1 VVRHRNCSHLAL
13 AAPSFLRSGKLALG
27 SGARRVLCVT
37 VLALLPSIVSC
48 QTRAGQGSGSVNPT
62 EVPEDLRDEW
72 QALESAKQADR
83 SSEAVDAA
91 ADALLEQKPPPALVA
106 SALQAKAERQ
116 YMLGNDAEAIAF
128 ADEALATIDAAES
141 ASKPS
146 KEQIE
151 LMGTISRVLA
161 LALTRGGDPVRALAQ
176 LDALAAW
183 DGMDPIELRGARA
196 VALDRKGDTAGAL
209 AAFVSWRELLQ
220 PDSPDAGYAE
230 ERIAALVAHL
240 DRATIES
247 LAAAA
252 PGPDAA
258 DCLRAT
264 LGIDPGDQAPAWVS
278 ACRPLPARIGILL
291 PRTGKL
297 AALADAQLA
306 AAVAAVTVLGRE
318 RPVSVM
324 WRDSGSTPDT
334 ARAGADRLV
343 ADGAEV
349 IIGPV
354 GASNVRAALAT
365 VGDDRFV
372 LPGEGTNG
380 AVGIAPTLEQRT
392 VALIDHAIATGAKSV
407 IVLVPDNG
415 YGTRVQKARDLL
427 EPSKSK
433 SLKIVTYPAS
443 TTSFAPILQPL
454 YDSLRNGAAIV
465 VGDALPRTE
474 MIVRQIRRDQFRVAG
489 GKVDKEGTEVTVLS
503 TGEGLAPDAIGAKHD
518 SLDGV
523 ILAPVASPNAASRA
537 FEDEYFA
544 QQRTRPDDQAL
555 LVWRALEAAWSGA
568 SSTLD
573 PKPELVRVQGSNLVA
588 IQAP

>member
-1 VVRHRNCSHLAL
+1 
-13 AAPSFLRSGKLALG
+13 
-27 SGARRVLCVT
+27 VLCVT
-37 VLALLPSIVSC
+37 VLALLPTIVSC
-48 QTRAGQGSGSVNPT
+48 QTRAGQGPGSALVDPT
-62 EVPEDLRDEW
+62 EVPENLRDEW

-83 SSEAVDAA
+83 SSEAVDTA
-91 ADALLEQKPPPALVA
+91 ADALLERKPPPALVA

-116 YMLGNDAEAIAF
+116 YMLGNDAEAIAL
-128 ADEALATIDAAES
+128 ADEALATLAAAAADS
-141 ASKPS
+141 ASKPGKAQS
-146 KEQIE
+146 E
-151 LMGTISRVLA
+151 LSGAISRVLA
-161 LALTRGGDPVRALAQ
+161 LALTRGGDPTRAIAQ
-176 LDALAAW
+176 LDGLETW
-183 DGMDPIELRGARA
+183 DGMDALELRGARA

-230 ERIAALVAHL
+230 ERIAALVGHL

-334 ARAGADRLV
+334 ARVGADRLV

-354 GASNVRAALAT
+354 GATNVRAALAA

-372 LPGEGTNG
+372 LPGESTNG

-392 VALIDHAIATGAKSV
+392 VALIDHALAAGATQV

-433 SLKIVTYPAS
+433 SLKIITYPAS

-454 YDSLRNGAAIV
+454 YDSLRGGAAV
-465 VGDALPRTE
+465 LVGDALPRTE
-474 MIVRQIRRDQFRVAG
+474 MIVRQMRRDQLRVTG
-489 GKVDKEGTEVTVLS
+489 GKVDKEGTEVTVLAL
-503 TGEGLAPDAIGAKHD
+503 GEGLAPDAIGPKHE

-544 QQRTRPDDQAL
+544 QQRARPDDQAL

-568 SSTLD
+568 SSTLE

-588 IQAP
+588 VQAP

>member
-1 VVRHRNCSHLAL
+1 MCI
-13 AAPSFLRSGKLALG
+13 
-27 SGARRVLCVT
+27 T
-37 VLALLPSIVSC
+37 TLALLPTLISC
-48 QTRAGQGSGSVNPT
+48 QTRAGQGPGSTLVDPT

-72 QALESAKQADR
+72 QALENAKQAGR
-83 SSEAVDAA
+83 SSEAIDAA
-91 ADALLEQKPPPALVA
+91 ADALLEQKPPPALMA
-106 SALQAKAERQ
+106 AALQAKAERQ
-116 YMLGNDAEAIAF
+116 YMLGNDAEAIAL
-128 ADEALATIDAAES
+128 ADEALTTLEAAAAEP
-141 ASKPS
+141 ATKPS
-146 KEQIE
+146 KSRDE
-151 LMGTISRVLA
+151 LLGNVQRVLA
-161 LALTRGGDPVRALAQ
+161 LALTRGGDPARALTQ
-176 LDALAAW
+176 IDALASW
-183 DGMDPIELRGARA
+183 DGMDALELRGARA
-196 VALDRKGDTAGAL
+196 VALDRKGENAAAL
-209 AAFVSWRELLQ
+209 AAYVSWRELL
-220 PDSPDAGYAE
+220 PVDSPDAGYAE
-230 ERIAALVAHL
+230 ERIAALVGAL
-240 DRATIES
+240 DRATIEG

-264 LGIDPGDQAPAWVS
+264 LGIDPGDQAPAWVG

-297 AALADAQLA
+297 SALADAQLA

-318 RPVSVM
+318 RPVSVL
-324 WRDSGSTPDT
+324 WRDSGSSADT

-354 GASNVRAALAT
+354 GAANVRAALAA

-372 LPGEGTNG
+372 LPGEGTAG

-392 VALIDHAIATGAKSV
+392 LALIDHALTAGATSV

-427 EPSKSK
+427 DASKSK
-433 SLKIVTYPAS
+433 SLKVITYPAN
-443 TTSFAPILQPL
+443 TTSFAPILQPI
-454 YDSLRNGAAIV
+454 YAALRGGAAIV

-474 MIVRQIRRDQFRVAG
+474 GIVRQLRRDQFRVAG
-489 GKVDKEGTEVTVLS
+489 GNVDKEGTAVMVLA
-503 TGEGLAPDAIGAKHD
+503 TGEGLAPDAIGGKHD

-523 ILAPVASPNAASRA
+523 VLAPVAHPNAGSRA
-537 FEDEYFA
+537 FEDEYLA

-568 SSTLD
+568 SSTLE
-573 PKPELVRVQGSNLVA
+573 PRAELVRIQGSNLVSV
-588 IQAP
+588 QAP

>member
-1 VVRHRNCSHLAL
+1 M
-13 AAPSFLRSGKLALG
+13 
-27 SGARRVLCVT
+27 T
-37 VLALLPSIVSC
+37 TLALLPMVISC
-48 QTRAGQGSGSVNPT
+48 QTRAGQGSGSTLVDPT
-62 EVPEDLRDEW
+62 EVPDDLRDEW
-72 QALESAKQADR
+72 AALEQAKQADR
-83 SSEAVDAA
+83 SAEAIDAA

-128 ADEALATIDAAES
+128 ADEALATLEAAAAE
-141 ASKPS
+141 APS
-146 KEQIE
+146 KVSKSQRE
-151 LMGTISRVLA
+151 LIGTTQRVLA
-161 LALTRGGDPVRALAQ
+161 LALTRGGDPTRALAQ
-176 LDALAAW
+176 LQRIHSIPARERV
-183 DGMDPIELRGARA
+183 ELRGARA
-196 VALDRKGDTAGAL
+196 VALDRKGETAAAL
-209 AAFVSWRELLQ
+209 AAYVSWRELLKA
-220 PDSPDAGYAE
+220 DSPDAGYAE
-230 ERIAALVAHL
+230 ERIAALVGAL
-240 DRATIES
+240 DRATIEG

-264 LGIDPGDQAPAWVS
+264 LGVDPGDQAPPWVS

-297 AALADAQLA
+297 SALADAQLA

-318 RPVSVM
+318 RPVSVL

-354 GASNVRAALAT
+354 GASNVRSALAA

-372 LPGEGTNG
+372 LPGESTAG

-392 VALIDHAIATGAKSV
+392 LALIERALADGATSV

-415 YGTRVQKARDLL
+415 YGARVQKARDLL

-433 SLKIVTYPAS
+433 LLKIVTYPEK
-443 TTSFAPILQPL
+443 TTSFAPVVQGL
-454 YDSLRNGAAIV
+454 YDNLRKGAAIV

-474 MIVRQIRRDQFRVAG
+474 MIVRQLRRDQFRVAG
-489 GKVDKEGTEVTVLS
+489 GKVDKEGTEVRVLA
-503 TGEGLAPDAIGAKHD
+503 TGEGLAPDAIGSNHE

-523 ILAPVASPNAASRA
+523 ILAPVAHPNAASRA

-555 LVWRALEAAWSGA
+555 LVWRALQAAWSGA
-568 SSTLD
+568 SATLE
-573 PKPELVRVQGSNLVA
+573 PKAELVRIQGSNLVSV
-588 IQAP
+588 QAP

>member
-1 VVRHRNCSHLAL
+1 MSPRRGG
-13 AAPSFLRSGKLALG
+13 R
-27 SGARRVLCVT
+27 ARRVVCVT
-37 VLALLPSIVSC
+37 TLALLPTLISC
-48 QTRAGQGSGSVNPT
+48 QTRAGQGTGSLVDPT
-62 EVPEDLRDEW
+62 EVPDDLRDEW
-72 QALESAKQADR
+72 QALESAKQEDR
-83 SSEAVDAA
+83 SSEAIDAA

-128 ADEALATIDAAES
+128 ADDALATLAAAGANGGK
-141 ASKPS
+141 ASKS
-146 KEQIE
+146 QRE
-151 LMGTISRVLA
+151 LVGTTQRVLA
-161 LALTRGGDPVRALAQ
+161 LALTRGGDPARALEQ
-176 LDALAAW
+176 LDALASW
-183 DGMDPIELRGARA
+183 DGMDALELRGARA
-196 VALDRKGDTAGAL
+196 VALDRKGETAAAL
-209 AAFVSWRELLQ
+209 AAYVSWRELL
-220 PDSPDAGYAE
+220 PADSPDAGYAE
-230 ERIAALVAHL
+230 ERIAALVGAL
-240 DRATIES
+240 DRATIEK

-297 AALADAQLA
+297 SALADAQLA
-306 AAVAAVTVLGRE
+306 AAVAAVTVLGRQ
-318 RPVSVM
+318 RPVSVL

-334 ARAGADRLV
+334 ARVGADRLV

-354 GASNVRAALAT
+354 GASNVRAALGA
-365 VGDDRFV
+365 VGDGRFV
-372 LPGEGTNG
+372 LPGEGTAG

-392 VALIDHAIATGAKSV
+392 VALIDRALADGATSV
-407 IVLVPDNG
+407 ILLVPDNG
-415 YGTRVQKARDLL
+415 YGSRVKKAGQSL
-427 EPSKSK
+427 EPSKAK
-433 SLKIVTYPAS
+433 LLKVVSYPEN
-443 TTSFAPILQPL
+443 TTSFSPILQPVH
-454 YDSLRNGAAIV
+454 DSLRKGAAIV

-474 MIVRQIRRDQFRVAG
+474 LIVRQLRRDQFRVAG
-489 GKVDKEGTEVTVLS
+489 GKVDKEGTAVMVLA
-503 TGEGLAPDAIGAKHD
+503 TGEGLAPDAIGAKHE

-523 ILAPVASPNAASRA
+523 VLAPVAHPNAASRA

-568 SSTLD
+568 SATLE
-573 PKPELVRVQGSNLVA
+573 PKAELVRIQGSNLVSV
-588 IQAP
+588 QAP

>member
-1 VVRHRNCSHLAL
+1 MTPRRGD
-13 AAPSFLRSGKLALG
+13 R
-27 SGARRVLCVT
+27 ARRVVCVT
-37 VLALLPSIVSC
+37 TLALLPTVISC
-48 QTRAGQGSGSVNPT
+48 QTRAGQGPT
-62 EVPEDLRDEW
+62 SSLVDPSEVPDDLRDEW
-72 QALESAKQADR
+72 QALERAKQADR
-83 SSEAVDAA
+83 SAAEIDAA

-128 ADEALATIDAAES
+128 ADEALATLDEAAAGTS
-141 ASKPS
+141 SKPS
-146 KEQIE
+146 KAQRE
-151 LMGTISRVLA
+151 LVGTTQRVLA
-161 LALTRGGDPVRALAQ
+161 LALTRGGDPGRALEQ
-176 LDALAAW
+176 LDALASW
-183 DGMDPIELRGARA
+183 DGMDALELRGARA
-196 VALDRKGDTAGAL
+196 VALDRKGESAAAL
-209 AAFVSWRELLQ
+209 AAYVSWRELL
-220 PDSPDAGYAE
+220 PNDSPDAGYAE
-230 ERIAALVAHL
+230 ERIAALVGHL

-264 LGIDPGDQAPAWVS
+264 LGVDPGDQAPSWVG

-297 AALADAQLA
+297 SALADAQLA
-306 AAVAAVTVLGRE
+306 AAVAAVTVLGRQ
-318 RPVSVM
+318 RPVSVL
-324 WRDSGSTPDT
+324 WRDSGSSPDT

-354 GASNVRAALAT
+354 GASNVRAALAA

-372 LPGEGTNG
+372 LPGEGTAG

-392 VALIDHAIATGAKSV
+392 VALIERALADGASSV
-407 IVLVPDNG
+407 IVLVADNG
-415 YGTRVQKARDLL
+415 YGARVQKARDLL
-427 EPSKSK
+427 EPSNAKL
-433 SLKIVTYPAS
+433 LKVITYPAN
-443 TTSFAPILQPL
+443 TTSFAPILQPV
-454 YDSLRNGAAIV
+454 YDSLRKGAAIV

-474 MIVRQIRRDQFRVAG
+474 LIVRQLRRDQFRVEG
-489 GKVDKEGTEVTVLS
+489 GKVDKEGTAVMVLA
-503 TGEGLAPDAIGAKHD
+503 TGEGLAPDAIGAKHE

-523 ILAPVASPNAASRA
+523 ILAPVAHPNASSRA

-568 SSTLD
+568 SATLE
-573 PKPELVRVQGSNLVA
+573 PKAELVRIQGSNLVA
-588 IQAP
+588 VQAP